1 MKALSSCNEI
11 MFKKNSNLIVIDSY
25 FNKNLYN
32 YECILFISH
41 GMMLAERLSGL
52 RIDLF
57 HSVPVLCGLL
67 LCMFYF

>member
-32 YECILFISH
+32 YEWISFISH
-41 GMMLAERLSGL
+41 GMMLARRLSGL
-52 RIDLF
+52 DIDLF
-57 HSVPVLCGLL
+57 DLVAVL
-67 LCMFYF
+67 FYVGCC